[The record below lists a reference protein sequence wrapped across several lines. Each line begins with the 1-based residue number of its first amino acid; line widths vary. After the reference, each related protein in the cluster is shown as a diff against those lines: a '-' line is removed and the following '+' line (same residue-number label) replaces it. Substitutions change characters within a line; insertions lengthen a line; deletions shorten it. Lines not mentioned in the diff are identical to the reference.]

1 MHFDVDAGSEYAHAI
16 TGTVADV
23 LEIGETATFTRKD
36 SAEVNSDS
44 GYSVQKGEVVMTSIC
59 HK

>member
-36 SAEVNSDS
+36 NAEVNSDS
-44 GYSVQKGEVVMTSIC
+44 GYSVQKGG
-59 HK
+59 KL